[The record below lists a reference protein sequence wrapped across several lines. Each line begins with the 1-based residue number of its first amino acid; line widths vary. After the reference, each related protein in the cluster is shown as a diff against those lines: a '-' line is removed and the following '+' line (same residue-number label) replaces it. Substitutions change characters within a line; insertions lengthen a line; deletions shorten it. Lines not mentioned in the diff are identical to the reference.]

1 MKKRILSLLLAVIT
15 IIQIMPWSVL
25 TVIAEGG
32 EDETTGIDI
41 ADMEVGK
48 PYAAEF
54 DYSEYSDFVP
64 YKSTIGEHG
73 ESLLEW
79 KGIDEGILEDD
90 AYVEKAGFP
99 QDLIVKRMAEDDLY
113 YLYVAN
119 EDWPADYDE
128 YRYVS
133 ISEVIVT
140 GEYVAPPADDGLV
153 YGQVGLVM
161 DGKTV
166 TSLSIAEGEKTYVF
180 TELSSKLD
188 GNPSYRWQLLIDR
201 ENNRWAD
208 IQDYVYPY
216 APISQALIAN
226 AGQEDGTATL
236 RCIATQD
243 GVGYASGEL
252 DISVDPSL
260 PAPDLPLIPTVQSA
274 SMTPLGAENGVA
286 PVADGEDAFQI
297 TVNYVFARLNEDQ
310 VHENAHTP
318 YIVSLGPGET
328 FTGSVDSPFIIGY
341 TACIQVDRDTPN
353 AQEFEG
359 NYYIEQPTWVFTDVG
374 VDDTEKQKVTI
385 YYVPQKT
392 NFIVE
397 HYYQNLKD
405 DGYSLSGMDV
415 NKEKYADEAVGEG
428 LARDVY
434 GYTPL
439 FYDATT
445 TVSGNGN
452 TVIEIYYD
460 RVYYLV
466 DFELDGG
473 YGLMPYYVR
482 YGTSV
487 MLTEPTKPGYSF
499 VNPWQLDRVY
509 TVDEDTKAETDLDMD
524 DVEISAAYKNKNANA
539 TITVQHNLE
548 YTANW
553 KEGSTSYT
561 IAYWLEDP
569 NYRDGVD
576 PESQKYKIWGTR
588 NITGATAGDIVD
600 GPGAGD
606 VPTEW
611 TTYTG
616 VVKSE
621 GNRTRQINE
630 LNYLDFVSSDQD
642 VEVNGDGSTVVN
654 VYYDRKEYTLKFYY
668 ARSTGTGQNIKW
680 YVAGQTDAN
689 TSFVKTSNNDEIR
702 CLDNNNGSFGQVDSE
717 PTLKA
722 GVAAEKGY
730 TLGQDTG
737 SNGTYYYLSF
747 KAKYGADISDQYPC
761 DIFNSVERTSNQYSN
776 GWSDK
781 TVLMSAW
788 SGEYNVMFS
797 RVDGNKTMKGKY
809 QILDYRMLWDPSA
822 SGWNTTYNDNTVA
835 YLAFWENAI
844 NQNWNVPEL
853 YRYKIWVQ
861 VLDGQD
867 IGNKP
872 TYTQTFNGKTVT
884 YYLYDAYDTCDNSTV
899 GEQTQPT
906 MKGFSPSGSTSRN
919 NIENRNNFNVNSWT
933 NQPDLTRD
941 EISEIRTLMDGQ
953 YKEAFVVNYFYTRD
967 TAQLSFSNTY
977 TAPEVFEIPYQQSI
991 AGYATKVPDYPTSV
1005 EKGAMV
1011 FKGDIDNDG
1020 VGDGTGWFI
1029 DENCTIEFSFNTHMD
1044 TDNIQLF
1051 SKWLPTEHT
1060 VKVYRQESEIDSG
1073 TPLLD
1078 TTVEFGTQIQEDEL
1092 ASYTKPNENY
1102 IFGGWYYVDENGEE
1116 NRYDFN
1122 TMVVKHAYV
1131 IYAKWIKNVP
1141 IPYTVKYVTEID
1153 GQMVEIAP
1161 QESGV
1166 ALEGVMKTF
1175 TAKAGADLDEGYR
1188 EWYFPHDRYI
1198 TFTMSAN
1205 TDENVVEFIYE
1216 TSTTVT
1222 YTISHVFKHEDFQG
1236 YFGTDTFTYN
1246 TDFTITMG
1254 ASGVEGQFQA
1264 FIREKFNDLV
1274 NEKNIKT
1281 EAKNQNELLTNPQ
1294 QTAVWNIVKGLTPDY
1309 YQQELHLVIDSAR
1322 NVMTFTWEDAGATT
1336 MYQVIH
1342 YTQNKDLQ
1350 TYSIFSTEG
1359 YIVPNEPG
1367 KEYTANCME
1376 IYGFNPKATTVSGE
1390 LPSGTALDG
1399 LVLELYYD
1407 RAYYTYT
1414 VHHYVVGTTQ
1424 KLADDVV
1431 YNGSS
1436 DALKKAFYEQEIS
1449 VSDVAQEINGYL
1461 LYNGDTTRTIGA
1473 DNLEITCL
1481 YSPLKVTF
1489 RYQEAIAGRGNLS
1502 KVDDYYGEVGILP
1515 DSAKSSCTA
1524 TAKPGYVFVGW
1535 FLDADA
1541 TKPVSETTVAQ
1552 LTDNGTTVT
1561 PLAPTADMAN
1571 KIVVFYAK
1579 FVPTTLT
1586 VSNTV
1591 TAGTNTPD
1599 WVIPGQ
1605 GFIYTIKG
1613 ADTDENTKNISLTIA
1628 VPVDEELTI
1637 LGLPLGEYNIKLE
1650 GDWSWRY
1657 KELTC
1662 NIGTISEDKQNMS
1675 FTFNGGENVSFTYN
1689 APGNDTNNGYY
1700 ITDGA
1705 YNDPTPKSEP

>member
-15 IIQIMPWSVL
+15 ILQVIPAFTL
-25 TVIAEGG
+25 PAIAE
-32 EDETTGIDI
+32 DEATGIDV

-48 PYAAEF
+48 LYKATWKYPPEA
-54 DYSEYSDFVP
+54 DYPDVKPLKYVVDSISDGLVEYGAYLMKDSFPQELTVKKLEEGDQYVYVTNEEWYTSDWATVQE
-64 YKSTIGEHG
+64 YGSIADYRY
-73 ESLLEW
+73 
-79 KGIDEGILEDD
+79 IDEYEVTILE
-90 AYVEKAGFP
+90 
-99 QDLIVKRMAEDDLY
+99 LIE
-113 YLYVAN
+113 
-119 EDWPADYDE
+119 EP
-128 YRYVS
+128 
-133 ISEVIVT
+133 
-140 GEYVAPPADDGLV
+140 DDGLIR
-153 YGQVGLVM
+153 GEVGLTI

-180 TELSSKLD
+180 TELSDKLD
-188 GNPSYRWQLLIDR
+188 GNPTYRWELLIDR
-201 ENNRWAD
+201 ESNRWATV
-208 IQDYVYPY
+208 QDYVYPY
-216 APISQALIAN
+216 APISAALIAN
-226 AGQEDGTATL
+226 AGQENGAATL
-236 RCIATQD
+236 RCIAALD
-243 GVGYASGEL
+243 GKNYVSGEL

-260 PAPDLPLIPTVQSA
+260 PEPELPLIPTVQSG
-274 SMTPLGAENGVA
+274 SLTPLGAGNDVA
-286 PVADGEDAFQI
+286 PVAEGEDAFQI
-297 TVNYVFARLNEDQ
+297 TVNYVYARLNEDGI
-310 VHENAHTP
+310 HENAHPP
-318 YIVSLGPGET
+318 YTVSLGQGET
-328 FTGSVDSPFIIGY
+328 FSGNVDSPFIIGY
-341 TACIQVDRDTPN
+341 TACVLVEDDTGSISFDGKTYN
-353 AQEFEG
+353 
-359 NYYIEQPTWVFTDVG
+359 EQPTWVFTN
-374 VDDTEKQKVTI
+374 VDANDTENQKVTI

-405 DGYSLSGMDV
+405 DGYSLAGMDV
-415 NKEKYADEAVGEG
+415 IKTKYTDEAVGDE
-428 LARDVY
+428 LAKDNAY

-466 DFELDGG
+466 DFELNGG

-482 YGTSV
+482 YDTQV
-487 MLTEPTKPGYSF
+487 MLTTPTKPGYSF

-509 TVDEDTKAETDLDMD
+509 TVDESTKAETDLVID
-524 DVEISAAYKNKNANA
+524 DDLSAAYKNKNANA

-569 NYRDGVD
+569 NYRDGID
-576 PESQKYKIWGTR
+576 PENQKYKIWGTR
-588 NITGATAGDIVD
+588 NITGAKAGDVVD
-600 GPGAGD
+600 GPRAGD
-606 VPTEW
+606 VPTAW

-642 VEVNGDGSTVVN
+642 VEVKGDGSTVVN

-668 ARSTGTGQNIKW
+668 ARSTGTGRNIKW

-689 TSFVKTSNNDEIR
+689 TSFVKTSNNDEIK

-872 TYTQTFNGKTVT
+872 TYTQTFNEETVT

-906 MKGFSPSGSTSRN
+906 MKGFTPSGSTSRN
-919 NIENRNNFNVNSWT
+919 NIENTYNFNVNSWT

-941 EISEIRTLMDGQ
+941 EISEIRALMVGQ
-953 YKEAFVVNYFYTRD
+953 YKEAFIVNYFYTRD

-977 TAPEVFEIPYQQSI
+977 TTPEVFEIPYQQSI
-991 AGYATKVPDYPTSV
+991 AGYATKVPAYPTSV

-1011 FKGDIDNDG
+1011 FEGDLDNDG
-1020 VGDGTGWFI
+1020 IGDGTGWYI
-1029 DENCTIEFSFNTHMD
+1029 DENCTIEFSFNINMD

-1060 VKVYRQESEIDSG
+1060 VKVYRQESEIGSTESG
-1073 TPLLD
+1073 KLLLD
-1078 TTVEFGTQIQEDEL
+1078 KTVEFGTQIQEDEL
-1092 ASYTKPNENY
+1092 AAYTKPNENY

-1122 TMVVKHAYV
+1122 TMAVKHAYV

-1141 IPYTVKYVTEID
+1141 IPYTVKYVTMVD
-1153 GQMVEIAP
+1153 GQKVEIAP

-1175 TAKAGADLDEGYR
+1175 TAKAGAELDESYR

-1205 TDENVVEFIYE
+1205 EEQNVAEFVYE
-1216 TSTTVT
+1216 ATTKVT
-1222 YTISHVFKHEDFQG
+1222 YTISHVFKDEKFRT
-1236 YFGTDTFTYN
+1236 YFNTDTFTYN
-1246 TDFTITMG
+1246 TEFTITKG
-1254 ASGVEGQFQA
+1254 PQQKFEA
-1264 FIREKFNDLV
+1264 FIQERFNDLV
-1274 NEKNIKT
+1274 NENNIKAA
-1281 EAKNQNELLTNPQ
+1281 AKKQNNSLSSSQ
-1294 QTAVWNIVKGLTPDY
+1294 QTEVWNIVKGLTPDY
-1309 YQQELHLVIDSAR
+1309 YQQELHLVIDSSD
-1322 NVMTFTWEDAGATT
+1322 NVMTFNWADAGHTT

-1342 YTQNKDLQ
+1342 YVQNKDLNS
-1350 TYSIFSTEG
+1350 YSVFSTEG
-1359 YIVPNEPG
+1359 YIVPDEPG
-1367 KEYTANCME
+1367 KEYSANWLTNM
-1376 IYGFNPKATTVSGE
+1376 YGYDRNATKSKISGN
-1390 LPSGTALDG
+1390 LPTGTGFDG
-1399 LVLELYYD
+1399 LILELYYD
-1407 RAYYTYT
+1407 RTHYTYT
-1414 VHHYVVGTTQ
+1414 VHHYLVGTTQ

-1431 YNGSS
+1431 YNDTNGHP
-1436 DALKKAFYEQEIS
+1436 KAYFEQEIS
-1449 VSDVAQEINGYL
+1449 IASVGQTIKGYV
-1461 LYNGDTTRTIGA
+1461 LYNGDVTRTIGA
-1473 DNLEITCL
+1473 DNYEITCY
-1481 YSPLKVTF
+1481 YSPLKVNF
-1489 RYQEAIAGRGNLS
+1489 RYQEAIPGRGTLS
-1502 KVDDYYGEVGILP
+1502 RTTDYIGEVGVLP
-1515 DSAKSSCTA
+1515 DAEQASCIA
-1524 TAKPGYVFVGW
+1524 TPKAGYVFMGW
-1535 FLDADA
+1535 FMDQAGTQSIPA
-1541 TKPVSETTVAQ
+1541 TIATV
-1552 LTDNGTTVT
+1552 DGMTVT
-1561 PLAPTADMAN
+1561 PLTPTSEMAN
-1571 KIVVFYAK
+1571 KTVIFYAL
-1579 FVPTTLT
+1579 FAPTTLT
-1586 VSNTV
+1586 ITNSVD
-1591 TAGTNTPD
+1591 AGTAIPE
-1599 WVIPGQ
+1599 WVTENQ
-1605 GFIYTIKG
+1605 GFIYKIEGKP
-1613 ADTDENTKNISLTIA
+1613 DTATEGISLTVA
-1628 VPVDEELTI
+1628 VPVGKTQTV
-1637 LGLPLGEYNIKLE
+1637 LGLPLGEYNITLE

-1657 KELTC
+1657 VQREQDTTFTMEA
-1662 NIGTISEDKQNMS
+1662 NGTVLEYS
-1675 FTFNGGENVSFTYN
+1675 YA
-1689 APGNDTNNGYY
+1689 APSPDVGQDGYY

-1705 YNDPTPKSEP
+1705 YNDPTPKAEP

>member
-15 IIQIMPWSVL
+15 ILQVIPVFTL
-25 TVIAEGG
+25 PAIAEDTVDKSVVGSTVRFN
-32 EDETTGIDI
+32 TTNI
-41 ADMEVGK
+41 V
-48 PYAAEF
+48 YL
-54 DYSEYSDFVP
+54 YSDVTYDGPSSKTSRVSPSNLPETLVVLDAITVSYGTEF
-64 YKSTIGEHG
+64 YKLGTVDGSSH
-73 ESLLEW
+73 S
-79 KGIDEGILEDD
+79 IL
-90 AYVEKAGFP
+90 
-99 QDLIVKRMAEDDLY
+99 
-113 YLYVAN
+113 
-119 EDWPADYDE
+119 DE
-128 YRYVS
+128 YPWVKAALMEAVPEPS
-133 ISEVIVT
+133 
-140 GEYVAPPADDGLV
+140 DGLIR
-153 YGQVGLVM
+153 GEVGLVM

-166 TSLSIAEGEKTYVF
+166 ENLTIAEGEKTYVF
-180 TELSSKLD
+180 TELSDKLD
-188 GNPSYRWQLLIDR
+188 GDPSYRWELLIDR
-201 ENNRWAD
+201 ENNRWATV
-208 IQDYVYPY
+208 QDYVYPY
-216 APISQALIAN
+216 ATISEALIAN
-226 AGQEDGTATL
+226 AGSENGAATL
-236 RCIATQD
+236 RCIATLD
-243 GVGYASGEL
+243 GKNYVSGEL
-252 DISVDPSL
+252 DIAVDKNL
-260 PAPDLPLIPTVQSA
+260 PAPSVPEVPKADDTVQSQ
-274 SMTPLGAENGVA
+274 STDSLNA
-286 PVADGEDAFQI
+286 PAAAKMVRSSNARAATEDAFQI
-297 TVNYVFARLNEDQ
+297 SVNYIYARVNESGS
-310 VHENAHTP
+310 HENAYTP
-318 YIVSLGPGET
+318 FTVSLSGGET
-328 FTGSVDSPFIIGY
+328 FTGTVNSPFIIGY
-341 TACIQVDRDTPN
+341 TACVLVEDGTGSIT
-353 AQEFEG
+353 FEG
-359 NYYIEQPTWVFTDVG
+359 KTYNEMPSWTFTSVG
-374 VDDTEKQKVTI
+374 VNDTDKQKITI
-385 YYVPQKT
+385 YYVPQKV

-405 DGYSLSGMDV
+405 DGYSLAGMDSI
-415 NKEKYADEAVGEG
+415 KTKYADEAVGEG
-428 LARDVY
+428 LAKNEY

-439 FYDATT
+439 FYDTTT

-482 YGTSV
+482 FGTQV
-487 MLTEPTKPGYSF
+487 MLTTPTKPGYSF

-509 TVDEDTKAETDLDMD
+509 TVNEDTKVETDLDMD
-524 DVEISAAYKNKNANA
+524 DVDISAAYKNKNANA

-576 PESQKYKIWGTR
+576 PESQKYKIWGTQ

-600 GPGAGD
+600 GPRAGD
-606 VPTEW
+606 VPTAW

-642 VEVNGDGSTVVN
+642 VEVKGNGSTVVN

-689 TSFVKTSNNDEIR
+689 TSFVKTSSNDELK

-722 GVAAEKGY
+722 GVAKEKGY
-730 TLGQDTG
+730 TLGQDT
-737 SNGTYYYLSF
+737 SSIGTYYYLSF

-822 SGWNTTYNDNTVA
+822 SGWNTNSNDNTVA

-906 MKGFSPSGSTSRN
+906 MKGFTPSGSTSRN
-919 NIENRNNFNVNSWT
+919 NIENRYNFNVNSWT

-953 YKEAFVVNYFYTRD
+953 YKEAFIVNYFYTRD

-991 AGYATKVPDYPTSV
+991 AGYATKVPAYPTSV

-1011 FKGDIDNDG
+1011 FEGDFDNDG
-1020 VGDGTGWFI
+1020 IGDGTGWYI
-1029 DENCTIEFSFNTHMD
+1029 DENCTIEFSFNINMD

-1060 VKVYRQESEIDSG
+1060 VKVYRQESEIDSDESG
-1073 TPLLD
+1073 KLLLD
-1078 TTVEFGTQIQEDEL
+1078 KTVEFGTQIQEDEL
-1092 ASYTKPNENY
+1092 AEYEKPNENY
-1102 IFGGWYYVDENGEE
+1102 IFGGWYYQDENGDE

-1141 IPYTVKYVTEID
+1141 IPYTVRYVTMEGD
-1153 GQMVEIAP
+1153 ETVEISKT
-1161 QESGV
+1161 ESGV
-1166 ALEGVMKTF
+1166 SLEGVTKTY
-1175 TAKAGADLDEGYR
+1175 TAKSGVDLNSPYN
-1188 EWYFPHDRYI
+1188 EWYFPTERYI

-1205 TDENVVEFIYE
+1205 EADNVVEFKYE
-1216 TSTTVT
+1216 TATSIT
-1222 YTISHVFKHEDFQG
+1222 YTISHVFKSEEFKNLFSDQR
-1236 YFGTDTFTYN
+1236 DTFIYN
-1246 TDFTITMG
+1246 TEFTITKG
-1254 ASGVEGQFQA
+1254 TDAFQA
-1264 FIREKFNDLV
+1264 SIQEKFNDLV
-1274 NEKNIKT
+1274 TEANIKAAAGNAGAT
-1281 EAKNQNELLTNPQ
+1281 DATK
-1294 QTAVWNIVKGLTPDY
+1294 VWNIIKGLTPDY
-1309 YQQELHLVIDSAR
+1309 YQQELQLCLDAAS
-1322 NVMTFTWEDAGATT
+1322 NVMTFTWEDKGATT

-1342 YTQNKDLQ
+1342 YTQNKDLK
-1350 TYSIFSTEG
+1350 TYSVFSTEG
-1359 YIVPNEPG
+1359 YIVNATSTETFTADWLDMYG
-1367 KEYTANCME
+1367 YTQNT
-1376 IYGFNPKATTVSGE
+1376 IKSKVSGK
-1390 LPSGTALDG
+1390 LPTGDSLDG
-1399 LVLELYYD
+1399 LVLELFYD
-1407 RAYYTYT
+1407 RALYTYT
-1414 VHHYVVGTTQ
+1414 VHHYVTGTTQ
-1424 KLADDVV
+1424 KLADDESKQA
-1431 YNGSS
+1431 Y
-1436 DALKKAFYEQEIS
+1436 FEEEIS
-1449 VSDVAQEINGYL
+1449 VASVAKESINGYL
-1461 LYNGDTTRTIGA
+1461 LYNGDFTHTIGA
-1473 DNLEITCL
+1473 ADYEVACY
-1481 YSPLKVTF
+1481 YSPMKVNF
-1489 RYQEAIAGRGNLS
+1489 RYQEAIAGRGS
-1502 KVDDYYGEVGILP
+1502 ISRVTYEGFVGTPP
-1515 DSAKSSCTA
+1515 DPDKASSTA
-1524 TAKPGYVFVGW
+1524 IPNPGYTFAGW
-1535 FLDADA
+1535 FLDASA
-1541 TKPVSETTVAQ
+1541 TQPVTNGIATIS
-1552 LTDNGTTVT
+1552 GTTIT
-1561 PLAPTADMAN
+1561 PLTPTPEMAN
-1571 KIVVFYAK
+1571 QTITFYAL
-1579 FVPTTLT
+1579 FEPTSLT
-1586 VSNTV
+1586 ITSTV
-1591 TAGTNTPD
+1591 TAGENTPD

-1605 GFIYTIKG
+1605 GFIYTIEGKP
-1613 ADTDENTKNISLTIA
+1613 DTATAGISLTVA

-1637 LGLPLGEYNIKLE
+1637 LGLPLGDYTITVE

-1657 KELTC
+1657 GQQAGTSDFTMEKEGKTL
-1662 NIGTISEDKQNMS
+1662 N
-1675 FTFNGGENVSFTYN
+1675 FTYT
-1689 APGNDTNNGYY
+1689 APAPDVGQNGYY
-1700 ITDGA
+1700 ITDGS